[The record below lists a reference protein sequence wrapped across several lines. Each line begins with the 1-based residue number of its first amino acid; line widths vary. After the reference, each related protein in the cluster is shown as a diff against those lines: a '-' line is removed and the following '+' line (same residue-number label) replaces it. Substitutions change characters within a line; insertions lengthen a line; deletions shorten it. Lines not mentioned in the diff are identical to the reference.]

1 MARKRTLSTLDT
13 SIAYEAVGL
22 DLAKEDTAIAAFGP
36 DHEGPYLI
44 DRIPYDKLYELLAD
58 MAPTLVAM
66 EPCSGAHQIA
76 EQIQELGHEVMM
88 ISGHV
93 QAWVKDHCNG
103 QKTDLNDAFAI
114 LNLAYDRW
122 LTPIRGKTRE
132 ECRLLALQ
140 SSYRQFKGATNEDY
154 GARQGYASCM
164 GISHPY
170 GLLQPEGSA

>member
-44 DRIPYDKLYELLAD
+44 DRMPYDKLYELLAD

-88 ISGHV
+88 ISGRHV

-140 SSYRQFKGATNEDY
+140 ASYRQLKGQRTKTMVHVKATLHAW
-154 GARQGYASCM
+154 GFPIRASTKRFCM
-164 GISHPY
+164 S
-170 GLLQPEGSA
+170 